1 MLACIAA
8 LVFDHNN
15 IKPDSVD
22 HRTIMIVII
31 AVLVALVLI
40 AIGLAQRQANRLA
53 ARDESS
59 FGPPKEPLLPDPRV
73 HQGTALPPDGTQY
86 SMRVDR
92 RKKTR
97 EILPGRGGRV
107 SGRVRFRNRVKV
119 REIEPEGKQKP
130 VGRTRCSGH
139 QELKPS

>member
-1 MLACIAA
+1 M
-8 LVFDHNN
+8 
-15 IKPDSVD
+15 D
-22 HRTIMIVII
+22 HRTIMIFII

-40 AIGLAQRQANRLA
+40 AIGLAQRQANRLAAAA

-130 VGRTRCSGH
+130 VGRTRWVANTRP
-139 QELKPS
+139 KN